1 MEKEFDISD
10 KFVSYMKAVIPNS
23 KIGSGGKEFICR
35 CRYCEDSQNKSHGHM
50 YIHIPQN
57 KDDTA
62 LFHCFK
68 CNASGILDS
77 RRLMEWGIY
86 EPEIASDLDKAY
98 SNARKLGKT
107 KGYDRIVY
115 NVSNMVYNITLANK
129 KVDYINKRLGLQLLL
144 RDYLGLKVILNL
156 KETIDYNHLEYTR
169 NPNIMNQLNDNFVG
183 FLSVDNNFVNLR
195 RICDEGI
202 VYETIDKRYIN
213 YNSHNKKDNTEKFY
227 VVPSIMDLNQTIDIH
242 IAEGPFDI
250 LSIKYNVNNNAP
262 GLYAAIGGA
271 GYMNVIMYIISTF
284 KIFNCNL
291 HIYPDNDKVG
301 SFNKMK
307 EIIKY
312 LKPYN
317 IPIYIHRNIY
327 PNEKDFGVPK
337 NRIKDK
343 IYEYWFL

>member
-1 MEKEFDISD
+1 MENKFNNISN
-10 KFVSYMKAVIPNS
+10 KFILYMNSVIPNS

-35 CRYCEDSQNKSHGHM
+35 CRYCEDSKNISHGHM
-50 YIHIPQN
+50 YIHIPQD
-57 KDDTA
+57 KDDPA

-68 CNASGILDS
+68 CLSSGILDS
-77 RRLMEWGIY
+77 RRMMEWGIY
-86 EPEIASDLDKAY
+86 DPDLASNLDEIY
-98 SNARKLGKT
+98 SNASKSGKV
-107 KGYDRIVY
+107 KGYNRTVY
-115 NVSNMVYNITLANK
+115 NLQNVFSNAILANK
-129 KVDYINKRLGLQLLL
+129 KVEYINKRLGLQLLL
-144 RDYLGLKVILNL
+144 HDYLQLKIIFNL

-169 NPNIMNQLNDNFVG
+169 HPNIMNQLNDNFVG

-202 VYETIDKRYIN
+202 VYQTIDKRYIN

-227 VVPSIMDLNQTIDIH
+227 VVPSIIDLNQGQRINIH
-242 IAEGPFDI
+242 VAEGPFDI
-250 LSIKYNVNNNAP
+250 LSIKYNVNNDAP

-271 GYMNVIMYIISTF
+271 GYMSVIMYIISTF

-301 SFNKMK
+301 SFDKMK
-307 EIIKY
+307 NIIDY

-317 IPIYIHRNIY
+317 IPIYLHRNIF

-337 NRIKDK
+337 NRIQEQ
-343 IYEYWFL
+343 IQRY